1 MAVCHVPTGQ
11 VDRGDDGFVEDLDL
25 VVMLVFVLDAPQN
38 GDARFPLRLFDHD
51 GLEAPLEGFIFFK
64 VLLVFLQ
71 GGRSNRTQFAPCQ
84 RWFEDVGG
92 VHCAFSA
99 TGSHQRVDF
108 VNKEDGTVRS
118 ILDFFDDCL
127 QPLFK
132 FPLVLGSSNQGT
144 HVQAEQGHAMEVFR
158 HIALDDAVSNS
169 FGDGGF
175 SHAGFADEE
184 RVVLGASA

>member
-1 MAVCHVPTGQ
+1 MVAPT
-11 VDRGDDGFVEDLDL
+11 
-25 VVMLVFVLDAPQN
+25 
-38 GDARFPLRLFDHD
+38 
-51 GLEAPLEGFIFFK
+51 
-64 VLLVFLQ
+64 
-71 GGRSNRTQFAPCQ
+71 RTQFAPCQ

-99 TGSHQRVDF
+99 TGSNQRVDF

-144 HVQAEQGHAMEVFR
+144 HVQAEQGHAVEVFR

-175 SHAGFADEE
+175 AHAGFADEE
-184 RVVLGASA
+184 RVVFGASAQDLKHASDFFIAPDDRVELAFGGEFVQVACVFGECVVGRLLRSGGGRRTFAN